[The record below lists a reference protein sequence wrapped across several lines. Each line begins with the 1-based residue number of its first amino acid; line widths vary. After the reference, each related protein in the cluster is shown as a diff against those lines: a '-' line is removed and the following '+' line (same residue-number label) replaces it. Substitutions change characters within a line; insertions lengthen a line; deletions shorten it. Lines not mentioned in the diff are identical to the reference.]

1 MSKGSFISFLWSIG
15 ASKGDPNWE
24 WAYRL
29 AIKLY
34 EALLINQ
41 RPWKKGMRVFPSYRL
56 DFWHVIAFTCNDFY
70 KLCIDVTLISSL
82 LYEFSSY
89 MPSTHI
95 IDIFNYLEIRLTRE
109 IFEVFICLSTLIF
122 DSYWQVTLQMKITK
136 QCRYLSFQY
145 WFSILGNL
153 VRWK

>member
-95 IDIFNYLEIRLTRE
+95 IDIFNYLEIRLLGKYLK
-109 IFEVFICLSTLIF
+109 FLFVYQLLYLIVIDRSHF
-122 DSYWQVTLQMKITK
+122 KWKLQNNAVI
-136 QCRYLSFQY
+136 
-145 WFSILGNL
+145 
-153 VRWK
+153 